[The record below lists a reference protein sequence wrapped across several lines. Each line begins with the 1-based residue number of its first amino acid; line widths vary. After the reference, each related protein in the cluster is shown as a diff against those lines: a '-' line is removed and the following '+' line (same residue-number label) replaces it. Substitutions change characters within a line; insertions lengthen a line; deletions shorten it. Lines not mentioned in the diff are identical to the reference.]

1 MLYYKQRELCFSYP
15 KPLIQTNNLFARQ
28 LIYLFYFNKFWYKW
42 PLHFFFFSF
51 CFYNQA
57 SCSYMLSLKIG
68 VQKKYGILSNS
79 IKLWLTCRAWD
90 MQERQFYQK
99 LCIYFSGQFNFT
111 TLLVN
116 KWSGILIFN
125 INLTNKANFTDESV
139 TRPMVEIR
147 LPCINIFLY
156 EIQNAHHM

>member
-1 MLYYKQRELCFSYP
+1 M
-15 KPLIQTNNLFARQ
+15 
-28 LIYLFYFNKFWYKW
+28 

-68 VQKKYGILSNS
+68 VQKKYVILSNS
-79 IKLWLTCRAWD
+79 IKLWLTCRAGD
-90 MQERQFYQK
+90 MQEIQFYHHK
-99 LCIYFSGQFNFT
+99 SCIYFSVQFNFT

-125 INLTNKANFTDESV
+125 INLTNKANFTDESM
-139 TRPMVEIR
+139 TRPMVQIR